1 MIQIKPKIEQRSNCP
16 YCDTELNAKKILW
29 QGIHIVLDCKCAGC
43 GSEIL
48 DELRVGHGVRNSV
61 QVDTNKGEVFAKFAN
76 IKEWL
81 GKPLLNSLQNP
92 HSEKLE
98 IVKEIFKPSKRVI
111 ILNCI
116 DHLYGHSLLKLLNAQ
131 RHLECNSD
139 FGLVVIVPK
148 FLRWMVPDEVAE
160 VWTVP
165 ISLKNGQTYYP
176 SFAEFVEEETKR
188 FDEIYVS
195 EAHSHPSQF
204 DITRFTRVPKHKFEE
219 PETRITFIWRE
230 DRLLVNGLLFRLLKK
245 LNQRERA
252 LPLQNLKIQQLFE
265 KIRLQVPEAKFAVAG
280 LGTKTKFPEWI
291 EDYRVDSF
299 NEKVEKEICRVYS
312 QSRLVI
318 GLHGSNMLLPSAHA
332 GMTIDLIDERW
343 GNFAQ
348 DILYQERDPRMASF
362 RYRFLPYQTSNDTLA
377 YIAAVMLQKWFNF
390 KSQMTAELVNSD
402 VEDY

>member
-1 MIQIKPKIEQRSNCP
+1 VIEIKPNIQQRSSCP
-16 YCDTELNAKKILW
+16 YCGSDLNPKTILW
-29 QGIHIVLDCKCAGC
+29 QGIHIVIDSKCGGC
-43 GSEIL
+43 GSEII
-48 DELRVGHGVRNSV
+48 DELKVGHGVINSL
-61 QVDTNKGEVFAKFAN
+61 QVDLRKAAVFAENAFA
-76 IKEWL
+76 KGWL
-81 GKPLLNSLQNP
+81 GKALLNSLQNP
-92 HSEKLE
+92 RSEKLE
-98 IVKEIFKPSKRVI
+98 IAKEIFKPCNRVI

-139 FGLVVIVPK
+139 YGLVVIVPK

-160 VWTVP
+160 IWTVP
-165 ISLKNGQTYYP
+165 ISLKNGQNYYP
-176 SFAEFVEEETKR
+176 SFAEFVEDETKR

-195 EAHSHPSQF
+195 EAHSHPRQF
-204 DITRFTRVPKHKFEE
+204 DITRFTRVPKHNFEKKE
-219 PETRITFIWRE
+219 IKITFIWRE
-230 DRLLVNGLLFRLLKK
+230 DRLLVNRSLLRVLRKID
-245 LNQRERA
+245 QQARS

-265 KIRLQVPEAKFAVAG
+265 NIRLQVPEAKFAVAG

-299 NEKVEKEICRVYS
+299 NEKIEKEICHVYS
-312 QSRLVI
+312 ESRLII

-348 DILYQERDPRMASF
+348 DILYQESDPRMATF

-377 YIAAVMLQKWFNF
+377 FIAAVMVLQWSRF
-390 KSQMTAELVNSD
+390 KSQMNAEVVNSD
-402 VEDY
+402 VKE

>member
-16 YCDTELNAKKILW
+16 YCGTELNPKNVLW
-29 QGIHIVLDCKCAGC
+29 QGIHIVLDSKCEGC
-43 GSEIL
+43 GSEII
-48 DELRVGHGVRNSV
+48 DDLRVGHGVKNYI
-61 QVDTNKGEVFAKFAN
+61 QVNLIKGEIFAADAYK
-76 IKEWL
+76 KEWL

-92 HSEKLE
+92 QSEKLE
-98 IVKEIFKPSKRVI
+98 IVKEIFKPCKRVI

-139 FGLVVIVPK
+139 CGLVVIVPK
-148 FLRWMVPDEVAE
+148 FLRWMVPDRVAE

-204 DITRFTRVPKHKFEE
+204 DITRFTRVPKHNFENKE
-219 PETRITFIWRE
+219 IKITFIWRE
-230 DRLLVNGLLFRLLKK
+230 DRLLVNRLLFR
-245 LNQRERA
+245 A
-252 LPLQNLKIQQLFE
+252 LRKIDLQAMSLRLQNLKIQQLFE
-265 KIRLQVPEAKFAVAG
+265 KIRLQVPEAKFTVAG

-291 EDYRVDSF
+291 EDCRVDSF
-299 NEKVEKEICRVYS
+299 NEKVEKEICRLYS
-312 QSRLVI
+312 HSRLVI

-348 DILYQERDPRMASF
+348 DILYQEDNPRMASF

-377 YIAAVMLQKWFNF
+377 FIAAVMVLNWSKF
-390 KSQMTAELVNSD
+390 KSQMTAD
-402 VEDY
+402 II

>member
-1 MIQIKPKIEQRSNCP
+1 
-16 YCDTELNAKKILW
+16 
-29 QGIHIVLDCKCAGC
+29 
-43 GSEIL
+43 
-48 DELRVGHGVRNSV
+48 
-61 QVDTNKGEVFAKFAN
+61 
-76 IKEWL
+76 
-81 GKPLLNSLQNP
+81 
-92 HSEKLE
+92 
-98 IVKEIFKPSKRVI
+98 
-111 ILNCI
+111 
-116 DHLYGHSLLKLLNAQ
+116 
-131 RHLECNSD
+131 
-139 FGLVVIVPK
+139 
-148 FLRWMVPDEVAE
+148 MVPDEVAE

-204 DITRFTRVPKHKFEE
+204 DITRFTRVPKHKFED
-219 PETRITFIWRE
+219 PEIRITFIWRE
-230 DRLLVNGLLFRLLKK
+230 DRLLVNSGLFRVLKK

-280 LGTKTKFPEWI
+280 LGRKTKFPEWI

-299 NEKVEKEICRVYS
+299 NEKIEKEICSVYS

-348 DILYQERDPRMASF
+348 DILYQEGDPRMASF
-362 RYRFLPYQTSNDTLA
+362 RYRFLPYQTSNETLA

-390 KSQMTAELVNSD
+390 KSQMTADLVNSD

>member
-1 MIQIKPKIEQRSNCP
+1 MIEIKPNIQQRSNCP
-16 YCDTELNAKKILW
+16 YCETELNPKSVLW
-29 QGIHIVLDCKCAGC
+29 QGIHIVLDSKCEGC
-43 GSEIL
+43 GSEII
-48 DELRVGHGVRNSV
+48 DDLRVGHGVKNYI
-61 QVDTNKGEVFAKFAN
+61 QVNLIKGEVFAADTYK
-76 IKEWL
+76 KEWL
-81 GKPLLNSLQNP
+81 GQPLLNSLQNP
-92 HSEKLE
+92 QPEKLE
-98 IVKEIFKPSKRVI
+98 IVKEIFKPCNRVI

-139 FGLVVIVPK
+139 YGLVVIVPK

-160 VWTVP
+160 IWTVP
-165 ISLKNGQTYYP
+165 ISLKNGQNYYP

-188 FDEIYVS
+188 FDKIYVS

-204 DITRFTRVPKHKFEE
+204 DITRFTRVPKHNFENKE
-219 PETRITFIWRE
+219 IKITFIWRE
-230 DRLLVNGLLFRLLKK
+230 DRLLVNRLLFRVLRKID
-245 LNQRERA
+245 RRA
-252 LPLQNLKIQQLFE
+252 MSLPLQNLKIQQLFE
-265 KIRLQVPEAKFAVAG
+265 KIKLQVPEAKFAVAG

-299 NEKVEKEICRVYS
+299 NEKIEKEICHLYS
-312 QSRLVI
+312 ESRLII

-348 DILYQERDPRMASF
+348 DILYQESDPRMATF

-377 YIAAVMLQKWFNF
+377 FIAAVMVMKWSKF
-390 KSQMTAELVNSD
+390 KSQMTAD
-402 VEDY
+402 VISPRAN

>member
-1 MIQIKPKIEQRSNCP
+1 MIEIKPSIQQRSNCP
-16 YCDTELNAKKILW
+16 YCGTELKPKSVLW
-29 QGIHIVLDCKCAGC
+29 QGIHIVLDSKCEGC
-43 GSEIL
+43 GSEII
-48 DELRVGHGVRNSV
+48 DDLRVGHGVKNYI
-61 QVDTNKGEVFAKFAN
+61 QVNLIKEEVFAADTYK
-76 IKEWL
+76 KEWL

-92 HSEKLE
+92 KPEKLE
-98 IVKEIFKPSKRVI
+98 IVKEIFKPCNRVI

-139 FGLVVIVPK
+139 YGLVVIVPK

-160 VWTVP
+160 IWTVP
-165 ISLKNGQTYYP
+165 ISLKNGQNYYP
-176 SFAEFVEEETKR
+176 SFSEFVEEETKR

-204 DITRFTRVPKHKFEE
+204 DITRFTRVPKHNFE
-219 PETRITFIWRE
+219 PQKIKITFIWRE
-230 DRLLVNGLLFRLLKK
+230 DRLLVNRLLFRVLRKID
-245 LNQRERA
+245 RRA
-252 LPLQNLKIQQLFE
+252 MSLPLQNLKIQQLFE

-299 NEKVEKEICRVYS
+299 NEKIEKEICHLYS
-312 QSRLVI
+312 ESRLII

-348 DILYQERDPRMASF
+348 DILYQESDPRIASF

-377 YIAAVMLQKWFNF
+377 FIAAVMVLKWSKF
-390 KSQMTAELVNSD
+390 KSQMTAD
-402 VEDY
+402 VI

>member
-1 MIQIKPKIEQRSNCP
+1 MIQIKPNIEQRSNCP
-16 YCDTELNAKKILW
+16 YCGTELSPKNVFW
-29 QGIHIVLDCKCAGC
+29 QGIHIVLDSKCEGC
-43 GSEIL
+43 GSEII
-48 DELRVGHGVRNSV
+48 DDLRVGHGVNNYL
-61 QVDTNKGEVFAKFAN
+61 QVNLIKEEVFAAVAYR
-76 IKEWL
+76 KEWL

-92 HSEKLE
+92 QPDKLE
-98 IVKEIFKPSKRVI
+98 IVKEVFKPCKGAI

-131 RHLECNSD
+131 KHLECNSD
-139 FGLVVIVPK
+139 CGLVVIVPK
-148 FLRWMVPDEVAE
+148 FLRWMVPDGVAE

-165 ISLKNGQTYYP
+165 ISLKNGQNYYP
-176 SFAEFVEEETKR
+176 SFAEFVQEETKR

-204 DITRFTRVPKHKFEE
+204 DITQFTRVPKHNFEE

-230 DRLLVNGLLFRLLKK
+230 DRLLVNRLLFRVLRK
-245 LNQRERA
+245 LNQREMA
-252 LPLQNLKIQQLFE
+252 LPMQNLKIQQLFE

-299 NEKVEKEICRVYS
+299 NEKIEKEICRLYS
-312 QSRLVI
+312 ESRLVI
-318 GLHGSNMLLPSAHA
+318 GLHGSNMLLPSGHA

-348 DILYQERDPRMASF
+348 DVLYQERDPRMASF
-362 RYRFLPYQTSNDTLA
+362 RYRFLPYQTKTDTLA
-377 YIAAVMLQKWFNF
+377 FIAAVMVLNWSKF
-390 KSQMTAELVNSD
+390 KSQMTADVVNSD
-402 VEDY
+402 VVE